1 MSTKYYKSIL
11 ESVSKVIS
19 NKDTVINQASNSQEN
34 IADKIQATFDE
45 ALTKWI
51 KENKEYSYTWDAHS
65 ILSLEE
71 DEEFINKLFNTNSNQ
86 YTPKDKFYDEIT
98 DSTWSDWEDIVF
110 DIVDDCFKDA
120 DIDLTEL
127 ENNGEIDK
135 ADRMALIDY
144 AKYEVYERVPFDD
157 GADYLA
163 SKVDLN
169 VGIYSKT
176 EIDWNH
182 DIDNDDLK
190 TLEPLIKSQGKTLDE
205 FKEFYKAYIDADST
219 SNKIKNDGKF
229 FRSLAKELDGAQNG
243 GLTLV
248 FGSHMT
254 LQEAFDLYE
263 DSTIKVSSDCKLIG
277 LVDEMNG
284 SGGTLE
290 IELEKPIELN
300 RKDYIIAPEAR
311 GSRRTNIGYSI
322 DYIYGL
328 TPEAWGNK
336 NYFI

>member
-1 MSTKYYKSIL
+1 MSIYKSIL

-19 NKDTVINQASNSQEN
+19 NKDIAINQASNSQEDIVN
-34 IADKIQATFDE
+34 KIQSEFDK

-51 KENKEYSYTWDAHS
+51 KENKEYSYTWGAYS
-65 ILSLEE
+65 ILALEKN
-71 DEEFINKLFNTNSNQ
+71 EEFINKLFDTNSNQ
-86 YTPKDKFYDEIT
+86 YTPKDKFYDEIA

-110 DIVDDCFKDA
+110 DIVDECFKDA
-120 DIDLTEL
+120 DIDLNEL
-127 ENNGEIDK
+127 EYDGEIDEV
-135 ADRMALIDY
+135 DRMVLVEY
-144 AKYEVYERVPFDD
+144 AKEQVYDRVSFDD

-163 SKVDLN
+163 SKLDLN

-205 FKEFYKAYIDADST
+205 FKEFYKAYINAGSN

-229 FRSLAKELDGAQNG
+229 FRSLAEELAGAQTG
-243 GLTLV
+243 ELTLV

-254 LQEAFDLYE
+254 LQEAFDLYK

-290 IELEKPIELN
+290 IKLEKPIDLN

-311 GSRRTNIGYSI
+311 GSRKTNIGYSI

>member
-1 MSTKYYKSIL
+1 MSIYKSIL

-19 NKDTVINQASNSQEN
+19 NKDIAINQVSNSQED
-34 IADKIQATFDE
+34 IFDKIQATFDE

-51 KENKEYSYTWDAHS
+51 KENKEYSYIWDDYS

-71 DEEFINKLFNTNSNQ
+71 NEEFINKLFDTNSNQ

-98 DSTWSDWEDIVF
+98 DSTLSDWIDIVF
-110 DIVDDCFKDA
+110 DIVDECFKDA

-127 ENNGEIDK
+127 ENNGEIDEV
-135 ADRMALIDY
+135 DRMALLDY
-144 AKYEVYERVPFDD
+144 AKDQVYDRVPFDD
-157 GADYLA
+157 GTDYLA

-182 DIDNDDLK
+182 NIDNDDLK

-205 FKEFYKAYIDADST
+205 FKEFYKAYIDADSN

-277 LVDEMNG
+277 LVNEMNG

-290 IELEKPIELN
+290 IKLEKPIELN